1 MIRKMDYINK
11 TMTEIVKQYIDNGYV
26 FSKTMSGHQG
36 EIYKLDLEKNGNVVR
51 FIVNEGRTRKEAEK
65 EYDFEKAEVIFI
77 LVEMFENANCN
88 SILWNGKGK
97 ELLYI
102 EYYKLNN
109 HRNNNIIVFDDYNEY
124 KLAYEK
130 QYNRIENR
138 YNTNNKIVNI
148 PINSKI
154 MDIVHNKNGCKSVR
168 KSQIKEVYSYINK
181 YSNKKYYTIRIAE
194 KGSITITA

>member
-11 TMTEIVKQYIDNGYV
+11 TMTEIVKQYIDNGYI
-26 FSKTMSGHQG
+26 FSKTMSVHQG

-51 FIVNEGRTRKEAEK
+51 FIVNKGKTRKEEK
-65 EYDFEKAEVIFI
+65 EYFKKSEVIFI

-88 SILWNGKGK
+88 SILWNGEGK

-109 HRNNNIIVFDDYNEY
+109 YRNNNIIVFDDYNEY

-130 QYNRIENR
+130 QYNKIGNR
-138 YNTNNKIVNI
+138 CNTENKIVNI

-154 MDIVHNKNGCKSVR
+154 MDIVHSRKGCKSVK
-168 KSQIKEVYSYINK
+168 KSQIKEVYSFINK
-181 YSNKKYYTIRIAE
+181 YSNKKYYAIKIAK
-194 KGSITITA
+194 KGSITITAQ